1 MPNLFTDMPKKFLCL
16 SLFAAFFAVNGAVAQ
31 SQLMYDPYAR
41 EPLPLGAPTWMR
53 DIVDNPTGV
62 SYRKMDSLFNHWLAV
77 DINAR
82 VKTLDRKPAVNFYRR
97 WMKAYQPY
105 VGNDGYIHLPTMQ
118 EHIERLERQN
128 KRMANRPM
136 TRAGEARQW
145 RNIGPNTT
153 KGKGNKPKDSQA
165 CVYRLA
171 VSPQNPDIVYC
182 GTEMGVVFKTTD
194 KGKNWK
200 PCNAVHN
207 FGGSIFALQVD
218 PNDANVV
225 YAGGGQ
231 NLWKSTDGGDTWT
244 LQHGIVG
251 RVNSIRI
258 SPKNSQHVTI
268 CTGIIKGEAGGFY
281 TSTDGGRSYQLRF
294 SGVCHD
300 HELQPGNPKR
310 IYMIAK
316 PSNDYEFLM
325 YISDNEGESFRQV
338 KLPVSSVVAGR
349 LAVSEAPNGQNYV
362 YALVNASY
370 MGMDYGPYGGQG
382 QPFILKSTDAGET
395 WTDQTERTT
404 YKATFSPFVDESQGG
419 QGYFDMIVGASST
432 NPEHV
437 IFGLCSSYR
446 SVEGGKGWYRE
457 TAIGGYQKSEGM
469 HPDMQDIAICGNDTW
484 ICTDGGIKYSADFF
498 ATPGEDRHFGI
509 YASEYVGFGQG
520 WNEDVMVG
528 GRWHNGNAV
537 MTDRYGE
544 GNSLYVSGVEQSTG
558 YVMLSDNNKAFFSD
572 GGMTTIPRNISDP
585 VETTY
590 QHFKK
595 RPMESLRTSK
605 ELGFDPRYA
614 QRLVMASVDTPED
627 YYKLFLSEDEGLSF
641 REIIDTDGEFI
652 SCYEFSRS
660 NPNHIYVVCAFSIR
674 HSVDNGQTWKEFP
687 SLPFDKDDNLGGAA
701 IAVDPRDEN
710 TLWYTNCNY
719 PGQVAYTTDCGVTW
733 HYPLEGNPT
742 MKDKKFNWVVLAGNE
757 QHGVYINTIE
767 ESYVFYKDDA
777 TNGWV
782 DYSAGF
788 PPGARITR
796 LVPFYKEG
804 KLRAATSQG
813 LWEIPLY
820 RENFVPVAQPMALN
834 IGNGDISAT
843 PSKEIQFDS
852 YSIVNQKEAKWEWT
866 FSPKPQ
872 KVTGANTRNPRV
884 VFGNNGSYDVTLKVT
899 TPHGSDTRTVRE
911 MIRINTPLAIDQPAT
926 PDVSATIRNMGGVP
940 TLVLQT
946 EKLKGKK
953 TFTLHDVKGE
963 LLYQVEIPEDKAMVE
978 IPLQQWKGGIYIYR
992 LVTDHYKYF
1001 GKFLKK

>member
-1 MPNLFTDMPKKFLCL
+1 MPFRVACMSLLAACGSFTEVK
-16 SLFAAFFAVNGAVAQ
+16 AQ
-31 SQLMYDPYAR
+31 SDVTFDPYAR
-41 EPLPLGAPTWMR
+41 EPLPIGAPAWMR
-53 DIVDNPTGV
+53 EIADDPAGV
-62 SYRKMDSLFNHWLAV
+62 SYHKMDSLFNYWLAT

-97 WMKAYQPY
+97 WMKAYRPY
-105 VGNDGYIHLPTMQ
+105 VGTDGYIHLPTMQ
-118 EHIERLERQN
+118 EHIDRLERQN
-128 KRMANRPM
+128 RRTASLPV
-136 TRAGEARQW
+136 TRAAGARQW

-153 KGKGNKPKDSQA
+153 KGKNNKPKDSQA

-171 VSPQNPDIVYC
+171 VSPQNPDILYC

-200 PCNAVHN
+200 PCNALHN
-207 FGGSIFALQVD
+207 FGGPIFALQAD
-218 PNDANVV
+218 PNNANIV

-231 NLWKSTDGGDTWT
+231 NLWKSIDGGQSWT

-258 SPKNSQHVTI
+258 SPENSQHLTI
-268 CTGIIKGEAGGFY
+268 CTGIIKGEVGGFY

-294 SGVCHD
+294 RGVCHD
-300 HELQPGNPKR
+300 HELQPGNPR
-310 IYMIAK
+310 RVYMLAK
-316 PSNDYEFLM
+316 PSEGDEFLM
-325 YISDNEGESFRQV
+325 YVSDDEGAVFRQV
-338 KLPVSSVVAGR
+338 TLPVSNVVAGR
-349 LAVSEAPNGQNYV
+349 LAVSEAPGGKDYV

-370 MGMDYGPYGGQG
+370 MGMEYGPYGGQG
-382 QPFILKSTDAGET
+382 QPHILKSTDAGNT
-395 WTDQTERTT
+395 WVDQTERTT

-419 QGYFDMIVGASST
+419 QGYFDMIVGASAL

-446 SVEGGKGWYRE
+446 SLEGGKGWYRE
-457 TAIGGYQKSEGM
+457 TAIGGYQKQEGM
-469 HPDMQDIAICGNDTW
+469 HPDMQDIAVCGNDTW

-498 ATPGEDRHFGI
+498 ATPGEDRYFGI

-537 MTDRYGE
+537 MTERYGE

-558 YVMLSDNNKAFFSD
+558 HVMLSDNNKAFFSD
-572 GGMTTIPRNISDP
+572 GGMTVIPRNISDP

-614 QRLVMASVDTPED
+614 QRLVMASVDAPED

-660 NPNHIYVVCAFSIR
+660 NPDHIYVVCAYTIR
-674 HSVDNGQTWKEFP
+674 HSTDNGKTWKEFP
-687 SLPFDKDDNLGGAA
+687 SLPFDRGDNMGGAS
-701 IAVDPRDEN
+701 IAVDPHDEN
-710 TLWYTNCNY
+710 TLWFTNCNY

-733 HYPLEGNPT
+733 NYPLESSPA

-757 QHGVYINTIE
+757 QHGVYLNTIE
-767 ESYVFYKDDA
+767 ESFIFYKDDG
-777 TNGWV
+777 TNGWI

-820 RENFVPVAQPMALN
+820 RESFIPVAQPMALN
-834 IGNGDISAT
+834 IGNADISAT
-843 PSKEIQFDS
+843 PNKEILFDS
-852 YSIVNQKEAKWEWT
+852 YSIVNQKDAQWEWT

-872 KVTGANTRNPRV
+872 RVTGAKTRNPRV

-899 TPHGSDTRTVRE
+899 TPQGSHSKTIRDMV
-911 MIRINTPLAIDQPAT
+911 RINTPSAIEQPTT
-926 PDVSATIRNMGGVP
+926 PEVPVEIRYENGTP
-940 TLVLQT
+940 RLVLLT
-946 EKLKGKK
+946 GKLRERK
-953 TFTLHDVKGE
+953 TLTLHDVKGA
-963 LLYQVEIPEDKAMVE
+963 LLYQAVIPAGETMTEVN
-978 IPLQQWKGGIYIYR
+978 LRQWKEGIYIYR
-992 LVTDHYKYF
+992 LTTDHHKYY

>member
-1 MPNLFTDMPKKFLCL
+1 MSLLTACIAVTDMK
-16 SLFAAFFAVNGAVAQ
+16 AQ
-31 SQLMYDPYAR
+31 SDMTFDPYAR
-41 EPLPLGAPTWMR
+41 EPLPVGAPTWMR
-53 DIVDNPTGV
+53 EILDNPTGV
-62 SYRKMDSLFNHWLAV
+62 NYRKMDSLFNYWLAT

-97 WMKAYQPY
+97 WMKAYRPY
-105 VGNDGYIHLPTMQ
+105 VGTDGYIHLPTMQ
-118 EHIERLERQN
+118 EHIDKLERQN
-128 KRMANRPM
+128 KRTANMPM
-136 TRAGEARQW
+136 TRAAGIRQW

-153 KGKGNKPKDSQA
+153 KGKGSKPKDSQA
-165 CVYRLA
+165 CVYRLS
-171 VSPQNPDIVYC
+171 VSPQNPNILYC

-200 PCNAVHN
+200 PCNALHN
-207 FGGSIFALQVD
+207 FGGPIFALQVD
-218 PNDANVV
+218 PNNANIV

-231 NLWKSTDGGDTWT
+231 NFWKSTDGGESWE

-251 RVNSIRI
+251 RVNSIRV
-258 SPKNSQHVTI
+258 SPENSQHLTI

-281 TSTDGGRSYQLRF
+281 TSIDGGRSYQLRF
-294 SGVCHD
+294 RGVCHD

-310 IYMIAK
+310 IYMLAK
-316 PSNDYEFLM
+316 PSDDYEFLM
-325 YISDNEGESFRQV
+325 YVSDDEGLSFRQV
-338 KLPVSSVVAGR
+338 KLPVSNVVAGR
-349 LAVSEAPNGQNYV
+349 LAVSEAPNGQDYV

-382 QPFILKSTDAGET
+382 KPYILKSIDAGNT

-404 YKATFSPFVDESQGG
+404 YKATFSPFVDEPQGG
-419 QGYFDMIVGASST
+419 QGYFDMIVGASPL

-469 HPDMQDIAICGNDTW
+469 HPDMQDIVVCGNDTW

-558 YVMLSDNNKAFFSD
+558 HVMLSDNNKAFFSD
-572 GGMTTIPRNISDP
+572 GGMTVIPRNIDDP
-585 VETTY
+585 VEATY

-614 QRLVMASVDTPED
+614 QRLIMASVDAPDD

-660 NPNHIYVVCAFSIR
+660 NPNHIYVVCAYTIR
-674 HSVDNGQTWKEFP
+674 HSTDNGQTWKDFP
-687 SLPFDKDDNLGGAA
+687 NLPFDKGDNMGGAA
-701 IAVDPRDEN
+701 IAVDPHDEN
-710 TLWYTNCNY
+710 MLWYTNCNY
-719 PGQVAYTTDCGVTW
+719 PGQVAYTTDCGATW
-733 HYPLEGNPT
+733 HYPLEFNPA

-757 QHGVYINTIE
+757 QHGVYLSTIE
-767 ESYVFYKDDA
+767 ESFIYYKDDE

-796 LVPFYKEG
+796 LVPFYKDG

-820 RENFVPVAQPMALN
+820 RDKFKPVAQPMALN
-834 IGNGDISAT
+834 IGNADISAT
-843 PSKEIQFDS
+843 PRKEILFGS
-852 YSIVNQKEAKWEWT
+852 YSIVNQKDAKWEWT

-872 KVTGANTRNPRV
+872 RVIGVNTRNPRV
-884 VFGNNGSYDVTLKVT
+884 IFGNNGLYDVTLKVT
-899 TPHGSDTRTVRE
+899 TPQGSHIRTIRE
-911 MIRINTPLAIDQPAT
+911 MIRINTPTAIDQPAT
-926 PDVSATIRNMGGVP
+926 PEVPTTIRYVNGIL

-946 EKLKGKK
+946 ENLKEKK
-953 TFTLHDVKGE
+953 IFTLHDVNGA
-963 LLYQVEIPEDKAMVE
+963 LLYKVEIPAEETMTE
-978 IPLQQWKGGIYIYR
+978 IPLQQWKEGIYIYK
-992 LVTDHYKYF
+992 LTTNHHKYF
-1001 GKFLKK
+1001 GKFLTK